1 MALVG
6 CGPSWQGVES
16 SAELMSELDCDVG
29 QFIDKQPNAFY
40 QTDATDR
47 ALLSSTGKQQQIV
60 KCWAFFSAS
69 RMFGRD
75 RSLDEKAVA
84 EAESR

>member
-1 MALVG
+1 
-6 CGPSWQGVES
+6 
-16 SAELMSELDCDVG
+16 MSELDCDVG

-60 KCWAFFSAS
+60 KC
-69 RMFGRD
+69 
-75 RSLDEKAVA
+75 
-84 EAESR
+84 